1 MSETYSKQKY
11 DSLSAENIEAAVSA
25 ADRYLTDNGI
35 ASELKAR
42 HRRLLERILQTYGA
56 RGEDRGFSLAC
67 QRKRH
72 SVSVTLQ
79 ISGEPF
85 DVLTEA
91 PELCEPL
98 SALSDDKPAWS
109 SRRGSNRL
117 CYSLAVPVPDKQ
129 ALKIVMKY
137 MKEERGAFW
146 NGLLLRF
153 VNMLVLVAEPLLAAS
168 IITAVSDSEIRK
180 LLLAALLMLAAKAG
194 SSLLTFFGTRQL
206 EKAYFAMLR
215 SMQLDMAE
223 KTLQVKTEHIDAKG
237 TGVFM
242 DRILEETTRVTD
254 GIDVIVWVVTE
265 AFRLISLLVAFAM
278 VSATMLLFEIAL
290 FLVYFFIV
298 RAQSKKI
305 TEDTRRQNTAKEKL
319 TGIVGEMIK
328 SSRDIKLLHC
338 EDSFL
343 VKVGSDI
350 TTHSQRLREKGKR
363 SSAQL
368 LARTQ
373 FVAWTDFLYLAV
385 LAILMVSG
393 LSPATALILYN
404 YNGRTFDSARA
415 VASATGA
422 VYGLL
427 LSAERV
433 YQLIESVDF
442 SKEEFGSQ
450 RLDTVKGDIRLRD
463 IFFAYKN
470 EGLTPTQVLKGLSLH
485 IGAGQ
490 SAALIGRSGC
500 GKSTVLSLID
510 RLYDPD
516 SGSIQIDGVES
527 RELDR
532 DTLRSSIGVVSQTP
546 YLFNMSIRDNFA
558 VVRRDVTDEEIIRAC
573 ETACVHEDIMQLP
586 DGYDT
591 VVGEGA
597 VMLSGGQRQRIALAR
612 ALLQDYPVIMLD
624 EATSALDGETQSK
637 ISEAI
642 ENMHGKR
649 TVVMIAHRLSTVI
662 HCERLFYLADGRVLA
677 EGTHEELL
685 ESCPEYQKLYA
696 EEYGC

>member
-1 MSETYSKQKY
+1 MDQTYRRQKY
-11 DSLSAENIEAAVSA
+11 DSLSAGSIDAALGL
-25 ADRYLTDNGI
+25 ADRYLTDNSV
-35 ASELKAR
+35 AHERKAGLR
-42 HRRLLERILQTYGA
+42 GFLEALLHAYQRRG
-56 RGEDRGFSLAC
+56 GDVGFSLEC
-67 QRKRH
+67 QRRAH
-72 SVSVTLQ
+72 SVSFTLRVG
-79 ISGEPF
+79 GERC
-85 DVLTEA
+85 DVL
-91 PELCEPL
+91 PEIPEPL
-98 SALSDDKPAWS
+98 LGCLGEVPAW
-109 SRRGSNRL
+109 RWKRKENRVAF
-117 CYSLAVPVPDKQ
+117 SLAVPVPDKQ

-137 MKEERGAFW
+137 MKDERGAFW

-153 VNMLVLVAEPLLAAS
+153 GNMLLLVAEPLLAAR
-168 IITAVSDSEIRK
+168 IITAVSDSEIKK
-180 LLLAALLMLAAKAG
+180 LLLAAALMLAAKVG
-194 SSLLTFFGTRQL
+194 SSLFTYFGTRQL
-206 EKAYFAMLR
+206 EKAYFAMR
-215 SMQLDMAE
+215 RTMQLDMAE

-254 GIDVIVWVVTE
+254 GIDMIVWVVTE
-265 AFRLISLLVAFAM
+265 AFRLISLLVAFAT
-278 VSATMLLFEIAL
+278 VSSTMLVYEIAL

-305 TEDTRRQNTAKEKL
+305 TEDTRRQNTAKERL

-338 EDSFL
+338 EESFL
-343 VKVGSDI
+343 LKVGADI
-350 TTHSQRLREKGKR
+350 TAHSERSKDKGNRTSTHLFAR
-363 SSAQL
+363 S
-368 LARTQ
+368 Q
-373 FVAWTDFLYLAV
+373 FVAWSDFLYLAI
-385 LAILMVSG
+385 LALLMASG

-422 VYGLL
+422 VYALL

-433 YQLIESVDF
+433 YQLIESEDF
-442 SKEEFGSQ
+442 SKEVFGNR
-450 RLDTVKGDIRLRD
+450 RLDAVKGDIRLRD
-463 IFFAYKN
+463 VFFSYKN
-470 EGLTPTQVLKGLSLH
+470 EGYAPTPVLKGLNLH
-485 IGAGQ
+485 VRPGQ
-490 SAALIGRSGC
+490 SVALIGRSGC
-500 GKSTVLSLID
+500 GKSTVLNLID
-510 RLYDPD
+510 RLFDPD
-516 SGSIQIDGVES
+516 SGSVMIDGVEA

-532 DTLRSSIGVVSQTP
+532 DTLRGNIGVVSQTP
-546 YLFNMSIRDNFA
+546 YLFNMSIRDNFS
-558 VVRRDVTDEEIIRAC
+558 VVRSNVTEEEIVRAC
-573 ETACVHEDIMQLP
+573 KTACVHDDIMALA

-624 EATSALDGETQSK
+624 EATSALDGETQSR

-662 HCERLFYLADGRVLA
+662 RCERLFYLADGRVLA

-685 ESCPEYQKLYA
+685 ENCEEYRKLYA
-696 EEYGC
+696 EEYDR

>member
-1 MSETYSKQKY
+1 M
-11 DSLSAENIEAAVSA
+11 
-25 ADRYLTDNGI
+25 
-35 ASELKAR
+35 
-42 HRRLLERILQTYGA
+42 
-56 RGEDRGFSLAC
+56 
-67 QRKRH
+67 RK
-72 SVSVTLQ
+72 
-79 ISGEPF
+79 
-85 DVLTEA
+85 
-91 PELCEPL
+91 
-98 SALSDDKPAWS
+98 
-109 SRRGSNRL
+109 
-117 CYSLAVPVPDKQ
+117 
-129 ALKIVMKY
+129 
-137 MKEERGAFW
+137 
-146 NGLLLRF
+146 
-153 VNMLVLVAEPLLAAS
+153 
-168 IITAVSDSEIRK
+168 
-180 LLLAALLMLAAKAG
+180 
-194 SSLLTFFGTRQL
+194 
-206 EKAYFAMLR
+206 